1 MTSREKFDIARKE
14 AAARLYEKG
23 LEFVYIACYGS
34 DNYGLAYEKSDMDV
48 KVIVVPS
55 LHSIVSNSKPISET
69 WDFEW
74 GQADIKDVRLMCEN
88 WMKQNTNF
96 LEILFTDYF
105 YINPNYLA
113 ATLTMLSH
121 REEIARI
128 DEGRHMRAS
137 LGMQDQ
143 KYHALKHPFPSKIEI
158 IEKYGYDPKQLSH
171 IVRLYDLMTKYIK
184 GKSYK
189 ECITPTGEIAD
200 YIKAIKTAAYH
211 TDIETVEELARKY
224 MKMTDELYENYKEKA
239 TTCEAGIAALD
250 TFRYSV
256 IREALKKEVAE
267 V

>member
-1 MTSREKFDIARKE
+1 MTSREKFDIVRRE
-14 AAARLYEKG
+14 VAARLYEKG

-34 DNYGLAYEKSDMDV
+34 DNYGLTYEKSDMDV

-55 LHSIVSNSKPISET
+55 LHSIVSNSKPVSET

-88 WMKQNTNF
+88 WMKRNTNF
-96 LEILFTDYF
+96 IEILFTDYF

-113 ATLTMLSH
+113 ATLIILSH

-143 KYHALKHPFPSKIEI
+143 KYHALKHLFPSKVEV
-158 IEKYGYDPKQLSH
+158 IEKYGFDPKQLSH
-171 IVRLYDLMTKYIK
+171 IVRLYDLMTKYVE

-189 ECITPTGEIAD
+189 ECITPTGEIAN
-200 YIKAIKTAAYH
+200 YIKAIKTGQYAPS
-211 TDIETVEELARKY
+211 VEIAEEIAREY
-224 MKMTDELYENYKEKA
+224 MKKTDELYQNYKEKA

-250 TFRYSV
+250 GFRYSV
-256 IREALKKEVAE
+256 IKEALKKEVTE
-267 V
+267 G